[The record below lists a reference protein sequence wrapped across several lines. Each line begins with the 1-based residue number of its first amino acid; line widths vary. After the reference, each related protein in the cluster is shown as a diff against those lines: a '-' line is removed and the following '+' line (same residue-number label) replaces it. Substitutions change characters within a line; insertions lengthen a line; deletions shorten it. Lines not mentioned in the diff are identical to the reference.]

1 MTLIVCGLAEA
12 AKVIAERRPSH
23 MVSLL
28 DPSSMIG
35 TPAGMSPDR
44 HLRLGVNDISAPT
57 EGLVPP
63 TEKVILDLLSFGRAW
78 DETAPMLVH
87 CWAGISRST
96 AAAFVIA
103 CDKSPRA
110 DEREMALAMRRSSP
124 HASPNRRIVALA
136 DDLLG
141 RGGRMVEAIDAMGDY
156 SFIGAGQPFDF
167 AARH

>member
-28 DPSSMIG
+28 DPSSMIT
-35 TPAGMSPDR
+35 TPLGIAPDR
-44 HLRLGVNDISAPT
+44 HLRLAVNDISIPT
-57 EGLVPP
+57 EGLIPP
-63 TEKVILDLLSFGRAW
+63 SEDVVLDLLAFGRAW
-78 DETAPMLVH
+78 DESAPMLVH

-103 CDKSPRA
+103 CDKSPGA
-110 DEREMALAMRRSSP
+110 DERAMALAMRQASR
-124 HASPNRRIVALA
+124 HASPNRRIVTLA
-136 DDLLG
+136 DDIMG
-141 RGGRMVEAIDAMGDY
+141 RGGRMVDAIDAMGDY
-156 SFIGAGQPFDF
+156 DFIGAGVPFDF